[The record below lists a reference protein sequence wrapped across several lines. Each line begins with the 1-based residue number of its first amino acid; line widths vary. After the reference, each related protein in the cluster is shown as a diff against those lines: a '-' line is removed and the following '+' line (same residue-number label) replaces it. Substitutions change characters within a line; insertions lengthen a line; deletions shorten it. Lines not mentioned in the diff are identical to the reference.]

1 MITQQIKRT
10 LRLTGARW
18 AIWLR
23 RDADVW
29 VLGVGE
35 GLSKKRKQTLSSLLL
50 EDSWQRWLAGALTH
64 RRMRSRHLGAMAE
77 RLGCPRVYLYPSAD
91 TADVLLVGANDLTD
105 QARRFWQVLAL
116 RPPKSPLHAPPAP
129 FVAPY
134 DLNAVLH
141 QVLVSFL
148 GVVPC
153 QAAFVA
159 LRMARHFEVRAVWQF
174 PEAWIGHMIPLQS
187 SSVWRR
193 LASRPQWL
201 RWHGWPTPNDTLP
214 LSDPLLMEDAERVWL
229 GIPIALGQ
237 RVLGVI
243 VFAAAPGRT
252 FEEKTLPGLVEM
264 VSQTAYQVENAILF
278 DEATRQLQQLA
289 LVNELSAATGG
300 ESHLERV
307 ARRVLQRLER
317 TLDGTQ
323 VALLMKLY
331 GEWHAIGSGDTLWR
345 RVDSLDPLGVPEHLE
360 KQRRPWRLEADS
372 EGYSF
377 PWMPTPVHIS
387 LVVPLVYREQF
398 VGLIHLG
405 RARGRFF
412 SHLEEQNMFVLAGHL
427 TGLLEN
433 VRLHA
438 ETRQR
443 AENLTLIHTI
453 VERIVGLT
461 SVDEIAQQAAT
472 LMTEHFAFDRAL
484 VVSASMSGDSFMV
497 LGLAGLE
504 VDAGLRGARF
514 PLGRGLLH
522 MTLIQGR
529 SARVSQLD
537 DEPRDLPLQPL
548 PQAAAMVVPLSDGE
562 RIFGAVYVERVAQ
575 VFSPND
581 LIALQALAG
590 VLSSVMVNAQRYQ
603 QLQTSVR
610 QLQAVRETA
619 LDMAGEMDLE
629 VLLRRVV
636 HRVRLLVDAHG
647 AELGLLE
654 PEDSKVRIVVSENPW
669 QDYTGREVPLM
680 VGIIGRVAALGEPL
694 AISDYNA
701 WDGREN
707 ALQPEPFCAVA
718 AVPLKIKGQ
727 IIGVLTVS
735 DDKEGRVF
743 RSDDV
748 RLLELLAPQ
757 VAVFIRNAR
766 LYQEL
771 QKRMTAQ
778 KATEQQL
785 VRSARLAAVGEMA
798 AGVAH
803 ELNNPLTTI
812 SGFVELL
819 LDDLPEDLPQRA
831 DLALVLREARRARNV
846 VRNLLNFSRPGENVR
861 VHVDINELISEVLT
875 LVQHLVRTSGIELRI
890 QFWDDLQP
898 VRADPNQIK
907 QVLLNLIH
915 NALQAMPHGGVL
927 TLQTRPKRRRRKRWL
942 TISVE
947 DNGVGIP
954 QENLA
959 RIFEPFFSTRPVG
972 SGTGLGLSVSY
983 GIVKEH
989 GGFIE
994 VESTPGEGSCFTI
1007 WLPVDKND

>member
-1 MITQQIKRT
+1 MITQQIERT

-18 AIWLR
+18 AVWLR
-23 RDADVW
+23 RETDGW
-29 VLGVGE
+29 VLGAGE
-35 GLSKKRKQTLSSLLL
+35 RLSKKRKQALSDLLR
-50 EDSWQRWLAGALTH
+50 EDSWQHWLAGALPH
-64 RRMRSRHLGAMAE
+64 RRMRHRRLGAMAE
-77 RLGCPRVYLYPSAD
+77 ELGCTRVYLYPSAD
-91 TADVLLVGANDLTD
+91 TADVLLVGADDLTE
-105 QARRFWQVLAL
+105 QGRRFWQVLAL
-116 RPPKSPLHAPPAP
+116 QPPKLPMQVHPAP
-129 FVAPY
+129 FVPPY
-134 DLNAVLH
+134 DLNAVL
-141 QVLVSFL
+141 QRVLVSFL
-148 GVVPC
+148 ETVSC
-153 QAAFVA
+153 EAAFVA
-159 LRMARHFEVRAVWQF
+159 LRIARYFEVRTVWQF
-174 PEAWIGHMIPLQS
+174 PEVWVGHMIPLQS

-193 LASRPQWL
+193 LASRPQGL
-201 RWHGWPTPNDTLP
+201 RWHGWPTPNDKLP
-214 LSDPLLMEDAERVWL
+214 LADPVLMEDAKRVWL

-237 RVLGVI
+237 RVLGVA
-243 VFAAAPGRT
+243 VFAAAPGST
-252 FEEKTLPGLVEM
+252 FEEETLPALVERA
-264 VSQTAYQVENAILF
+264 SQIAYQVESAILF

-289 LVNELSAATGG
+289 LVNELSTATGG
-300 ESHLERV
+300 ESHLEKV

-331 GEWHAIGSGDTLWR
+331 GEWYAMGSRDPSWR
-345 RVDSLDPLGVPEHLE
+345 RVDSLDPLGVPANLE
-360 KQRRPWRLEADS
+360 KQYRPWRVEANP

-377 PWMPTPVHIS
+377 PWMTAPVHVS
-387 LVVPLVYREQF
+387 LVIPLVYRQQF

-405 RARGRFF
+405 RARGHSF
-412 SHLEEQNMFVLAGHL
+412 SRLEEQNMLTLAGHL

-433 VRLHA
+433 VRLNA

-484 VVSASMSGDSFMV
+484 VVSASASSDSFMV
-497 LGLAGLE
+497 LGLAGLD

-514 PLGRGLLH
+514 PVGRGLFH
-522 MTLIQGR
+522 RTLIQGR
-529 SARVSQLD
+529 SSRVSRLD
-537 DEPRDLPLQPL
+537 DEPHDLPLQPL
-548 PQAAAMVVPLSDGE
+548 PQAAAMIVPLSDGE

-575 VFSPND
+575 VFFPND

-636 HRVRLLVDAHG
+636 HRVRLLVDARG

-669 QDYTGREVPLM
+669 QDYTGREIPLM
-680 VGIIGRVAALGEPL
+680 AGIIGRVAALGEPM
-694 AISDYNA
+694 AILDYNA
-701 WDGREN
+701 WDGRED
-707 ALQPEPFCAVA
+707 ASQPEPFCAVA

-735 DDKEGRVF
+735 DDKDGRAF

-771 QKRMTAQ
+771 QKRMAEQ
-778 KATEQQL
+778 KTTEQQL
-785 VRSARLAAVGEMA
+785 IRSARLAAVGEMA

-803 ELNNPLTTI
+803 ELNNPLTTA

-819 LDDLPEDLPQRA
+819 LDELPDDLPQRA
-831 DLALVLREARRARNV
+831 DLELVLREAKRARNV
-846 VRNLLNFSRPGENVR
+846 VRNLLNFSRPSENVR

-875 LVQHLVRTSGIELRI
+875 LVQHLVRTSGVELRI

-898 VRADPNQIK
+898 VLADPNQIK

-915 NALQAMPHGGVL
+915 NALQAMPHSGVL
-927 TLQTRPKRRRRKRWL
+927 TVQTRPKRRRRKRWL
-942 TISVE
+942 TVSVE

-983 GIVKEH
+983 GIIKEH

-1007 WLPVDKND
+1007 WLPVDENG